1 MRTGRTASVDFGAGV
16 MENAPGTK
24 HRDDDGDS
32 GEGNIDVKA
41 MEASKAVAADELLD
55 SIGLLGHKA
64 ELQELAGKTW
74 TIEVLSFLDAD
85 DLEET
90 TLTTKEKKTLVTK
103 LKNAKKPE

>member
-1 MRTGRTASVDFGAGV
+1 MVNVPAKQIQSVESAV
-16 MENAPGTK
+16 ELC
-24 HRDDDGDS
+24 
-32 GEGNIDVKA
+32 
-41 MEASKAVAADELLD
+41 EADKLLQ

-103 LKNAKKPE
+103 LKNAKKPDKATTTN